1 MVFKQFEGELT
12 VTEMWKALE
21 EMGLEQGDRIKNSV
35 LDILD
40 LICLLD
46 IKRGA

>member
-1 MVFKQFEGELT
+1 M
-12 VTEMWKALE
+12 E
-21 EMGLEQGDRIKNSV
+21 EMGLELGDKMKNSV

-46 IKRGA
+46 IKKGSWVGHQLSGCLQLRS